1 MSSKERI
8 PPARMWTSS
17 GPVSDL
23 LCQSSGQKAIPL
35 LSESLNMSF
44 SFLQESQKAKAL
56 AKKNNIVEPTPY
68 ARKLSTDQLNSLL
81 KRFPHPYPKSKRV

>member
-1 MSSKERI
+1 
-8 PPARMWTSS
+8 
-17 GPVSDL
+17 
-23 LCQSSGQKAIPL
+23 
-35 LSESLNMSF
+35 MSF

-81 KRFPHPYPKSKRV
+81 KRFPHPYPKSKRVWCYCVLPVSVLKLELKW